1 MKRTI
6 DPTTEAPSLLAPLLD
21 EHAAAAYL
29 HLSVHT
35 LRSWRSQGIG
45 PSFHRLGRCI
55 RYTTKAL
62 EAFLLETI
70 VERNDH

>member
-1 MKRTI
+1 MSERHGEPMT
-6 DPTTEAPSLLAPLLD
+6 ALLD
-21 EHAAAAYL
+21 ERAAAAYL
-29 HLSVHT
+29 SLSVHT

-62 EAFLLETI
+62 DAFLQETL
-70 VERNDH
+70 VERNDR